1 MSAFDDAAVLSRYA
15 DVVVGFAANV
25 QPGQVVAVDSETG
38 KEPLT
43 RAIAASAYRH
53 GARFVDVQYFDQH
66 VKRARVEHAD
76 ADGLGYVPPWYG
88 ERMRALAREGGAR
101 ITLRGVV
108 DPAVMEGVDPQR
120 AGRDQLP
127 SLAEHGSIANDR
139 IVNWTILAAPTH
151 GWARL
156 VHPELEPDAAWA
168 RLGEQLVDICALE
181 HDDPAATWRERA
193 AVLADAAQRLTAR
206 RFAALHFSGE
216 GTDLTVGLLP
226 TSTWVGGL
234 KRRVDDLPFLSNF
247 PTEEVFTGP
256 DPQHAE
262 GVVRATK
269 PLVLGGT
276 IIRGLEVEFAA
287 GRAVRIDAEEGADV
301 LRGYAERDPGAARLG
316 ELALVDGSG
325 RIGPLDTVFYESLLD
340 ENAAS
345 HLALGRG
352 YAYTVED
359 ADRARLND
367 SQIHVDFMIGGPDVD
382 VDGVT
387 ADRARVPVLRD
398 GAWQV

>member
-1 MSAFDDAAVLSRYA
+1 MSAFDDPVVLERFA
-15 DVVVGFAANV
+15 DLAVGFAANV

-66 VKRARVEHAD
+66 VKRARILHAAGD
-76 ADGLGYVPPWYG
+76 ELGYVPPWYG
-88 ERMRALAREGGAR
+88 DRIRSLTDARGAR
-101 ITLRGVV
+101 IMLRGPV
-108 DPAVMEGVDPQR
+108 DPTAMNGVDPRR

-127 SLAEHGSIANDR
+127 SLVEHGRLANER
-139 IVNWTILAAPTH
+139 IVNWTIVAAPTR
-151 GWARL
+151 GWATL
-156 VHPELEPDAAWA
+156 VHPELEPAAAWT
-168 RLGEQLVDICALE
+168 RLGEQLVHVCALDE
-181 HDDPAATWRERA
+181 ADPVAAWRDRA
-193 AVLADAAQRLTAR
+193 AALASAAERLTAR
-206 RFAALHFSGE
+206 RFAALHFAGE

-226 TSTWVGGL
+226 SSTWVGGL
-234 KRRVDDLPFLSNF
+234 KRSVDGLRFLSNL

-256 DPQHAE
+256 DPTRAE

-269 PLVLGGT
+269 PLVLGGS
-276 IIRGLEVEFAA
+276 IIRGLELEFAA
-287 GRAVRIDAEEGADV
+287 GRAVRIDAAEGADV
-301 LRGYAERDPGAARLG
+301 LRGYAARDPGAARLG

-325 RIGPLDTVFYESLLD
+325 RIGPLDTVFFESLLD

-352 YAYTVED
+352 YAFTVAPD
-359 ADRARLND
+359 DVGRLND
-367 SQIHVDFMIGGPDVD
+367 SQVHVDFMIGGPDVD

-387 ADRARVPVLRD
+387 STGDRVPVLRD
-398 GAWQV
+398 GVWQV